1 MAGNFCYYRVPGER
15 TAERVGYARAED
27 LPPLGP
33 EERGKNVMYYYP
45 DAQETYPVY
54 LRECG
59 EEHATAEKCV
69 ENRINP
75 KVTYLHFLLRGRGTF
90 NGLALTAGEGFAAH
104 AGCVHSLCAAP
115 VDPMEFVY
123 IGIGGYDHARWLA
136 SLGFSREE
144 PFFSFSYEN
153 RLTAFLRNALY
164 RTPVG
169 VRAPAYLLGM
179 LTLLLSYQYPL
190 SPAASGE
197 AHEKYLAP
205 AKQMMADSRY
215 TISVSELAAAL
226 GISRRYFSV
235 LFHAATGLSVRDYLL
250 AHRIS
255 LAKNYLAN
263 GYSVA
268 RTAELLGYGDYAA
281 FYNAFSRLAG
291 VSPARYAAFARAPGQ
306 TADR

>member
-90 NGLALTAGEGFAAH
+90 NGRALTVGEGFAAH
-104 AGCVHSLCAAP
+104 AGCVHSLCADP

-164 RTPVG
+164 RTPAG

-190 SPAASGE
+190 SPGGIGRSARKISC
-197 AHEKYLAP
+197 P
-205 AKQMMADSRY
+205 RQADDGGQPLHDIRFR
-215 TISVSELAAAL
+215 TGRGAGHLPP
-226 GISRRYFSV
+226 
-235 LFHAATGLSVRDYLL
+235 LFQCAVPRGHGPFGAGLS
-250 AHRIS
+250 
-255 LAKNYLAN
+255 
-263 GYSVA
+263 
-268 RTAELLGYGDYAA
+268 
-281 FYNAFSRLAG
+281 
-291 VSPARYAAFARAPGQ
+291 ARAPHQSGQ
-306 TADR
+306 KLPGQRLFGGAHGGIARLRGLRRLL